1 MKLVTAAQMRELEH
15 RTIREGGLTGEEL
28 MDRAGRGVA
37 DLVRHMSDITGT
49 LNPCAMLFAG
59 RGNNGGDAFA
69 AARHLKDMGFDVW
82 VWLAGMESEVE
93 GDALKHLSALK
104 SQDVAVEEMPTRES
118 WESRLQN
125 PAGADF
131 LIDGLLGTG
140 SSGAARGAVAAA
152 IRYINRV
159 ANDAFVVSIDIPS
172 GLDADTG
179 IAEGDAVYA
188 DVTVTLG
195 APKIGLI
202 APGALEFAG
211 GVEVTDIGIPA
222 EWIREL
228 PSCGELELIYS
239 MELKRLFPRR
249 VRSSHKGTYG
259 HVLLIG
265 GATGTAGAI
274 ALAARAAARSGVGL
288 TTALVPECIR
298 STVATASLE
307 TMVYGGPF
315 TEAGSLSA
323 SAWDAWAERLEDF
336 DAILV
341 GPGLSNHTESRT
353 LVRRILSDCRVPL
366 VLDADGL
373 NAMAGHAELID
384 RARCPVLL
392 TPHPGELARLIGRD
406 PSDIQSD
413 RLAAARETVN
423 RTGAILALKGAGTLV
438 TARER
443 SAFINLTGNPGMAT
457 GGCGDV
463 LAGLMTGL
471 VGQGIE
477 PFEACK
483 AAVFLHG
490 RAGDM
495 AAWRVSQIGMTASD
509 LVNDIPFVFRELTW
523 R

>member
-1 MKLVTAAQMRELEH
+1 MKLVTTAQMRELDR
-15 RTIREGGLTGEEL
+15 RTIHEGVLTGEEL

-37 DLVRHMSDITGT
+37 DLVRHMADITGT

-82 VWLAGMESEVE
+82 VWLAGTESDVE
-93 GDALKHLSALK
+93 GDALKHLQSLK
-104 SQDVAVEEMPTRES
+104 SQDVAVEELPTRES
-118 WESRLQN
+118 WESRFLN
-125 PAGADF
+125 PSSADF

-140 SSGAARGAVAAA
+140 STGAARGAVAAA

-159 ANDAFVVSIDIPS
+159 ANDAFVVSIDVPS
-172 GLDADTG
+172 GLHADTG

-211 GVEVTDIGIPA
+211 CVEVADIGIPPD
-222 EWIREL
+222 WIREL
-228 PSCGELELIYS
+228 PSPGNLELIYS

-259 HVLLIG
+259 HVLLLG
-265 GATGTAGAI
+265 GATGTAGAL
-274 ALAARAAARSGVGL
+274 ALAARAAVRSGVGL
-288 TTALVPECIR
+288 TTALVPECVRGI
-298 STVATASLE
+298 VASASLE
-307 TMVYGGPF
+307 TMVHGGPF
-315 TEAGSLSA
+315 TETGSLAA
-323 SAWDAWAERLEDF
+323 SAWDAWADRLEEF

-341 GPGLSNHTESRT
+341 GPGLSNHPESRK
-353 LVRRILSDCRVPL
+353 LVRRVLDDCRVPL

-373 NAMAGHAELID
+373 NALAGHVELVD

-406 PSDIQSD
+406 ASDIQAD

-438 TARER
+438 AARER
-443 SAFINLTGNPGMAT
+443 NAFINLTGNPGMAT

-495 AAWRVSQIGMTASD
+495 AAWRMSQIGMTASD
-509 LVNDIPFVFRELTW
+509 LVNDIPYVFRELTW

>member
-1 MKLVTAAQMRELEH
+1 MKLITSAQMRELDL
-15 RTIREGGLTGEEL
+15 RTIREGGIPGEEL

-37 DLVRHMSDITGT
+37 ELVRHMADITGT
-49 LNPCAMLFAG
+49 LNPCALLFAG

-69 AARHLKDMGFDVW
+69 TARHLKDMGFDVW
-82 VWLAGMESEVE
+82 VWLAGTESQVE
-93 GDALKHLSALK
+93 GDSLKHLTSLK
-104 SQDVAVEEMPTRES
+104 SMDVDVEEMPEKEN
-118 WESRLQN
+118 WETRLQS

-140 SSGAARGAVAAA
+140 SSGAARGTIAAA
-152 IRYINRV
+152 IQYINRV
-159 ANDAFVVSIDIPS
+159 ANDAFVISIDMPS
-172 GLDADTG
+172 GLNADTG
-179 IAEGDAVYA
+179 VAEGDAVYA

-195 APKIGLI
+195 APKVGLI
-202 APGALEFAG
+202 APGALEFVG
-211 GVEVTDIGIPA
+211 GLEVADIGIPM
-222 EWIREL
+222 EWIRAL
-228 PSCGELELIYS
+228 PAKSDLELIYS
-239 MELKRLFPRR
+239 MELKRLLPRR

-265 GATGTAGAI
+265 GAKGTAGAI

-288 TTALVPECIR
+288 TTALVPDGIQG
-298 STVATASLE
+298 TVAAASLE
-307 TMVYGGPF
+307 TMVHGGPV
-315 TEAGSLSA
+315 TDAGTLAS
-323 SAWDAWAERLEDF
+323 SAWDAWVDRLEDF

-341 GPGLSNHTESRT
+341 GPGLSTHPESRL
-353 LVRRILSDCRVPL
+353 LVRRILADCRVPL
-366 VLDADGL
+366 VLDADAL
-373 NAMAGHAELID
+373 NVLAGHARLIAH
-384 RARCPVLL
+384 ARCPVLL
-392 TPHPGELARLIGRD
+392 TPHPGELARLIGRSI
-406 PSDIQSD
+406 SDIQTD

-423 RTGAILALKGAGTLV
+423 TTGAILALKGAGTIV

-495 AAWRVSQIGMTASD
+495 AAWRVSQIGMVASD